1 MKKIP
6 VKAFVDL
13 MHLPK
18 RVALRKLYA
27 DFNVTQKAD
36 RKRCNKAWE
45 MLNNALS
52 ERNSKTER
60 GGESG
65 VMADSGPSGDAKT
78 SVQSGTTSEANGKKA
93 YPA

>member
-6 VKAFVDL
+6 IKAFVDL
-13 MHLPK
+13 MQLPK

-45 MLNNALS
+45 MLSNALS
-52 ERNSKTER
+52 ERTIKTEH
-60 GGESG
+60 GDESG
-65 VMADSGPSGDAKT
+65 DMANSGPIGDSET
-78 SVQSGTTSEANGKKA
+78 SIQSGANSETNGKE
-93 YPA
+93 PQPT